1 MAYRVI
7 KVVRQHGP
15 QFKILF
21 ERWVNK
27 ARQYSAI
34 NRRDWPRHGF
44 LESMTLEQAKSHMQ
58 TLNARERIHRQE
70 ARRQACL
77 ARERSNREEQSAYF
91 PDELLREFEEHK
103 LVPSRKGKIYWGKAK
118 KIMTAVALSPERWGD
133 YSEKFYREFVA
144 QKMSMSYVRDVLPR
158 INKWGAF
165 YCRRLGL
172 SFEPI
177 PKIPRD
183 WTGRIAEANF
193 EAGSTRGNI
202 ESDPITQEE
211 LKGLEE
217 DELRWLRW
225 TVWFGLRPGEV
236 DLLAL
241 PSAPKT
247 WRIEK
252 ERLWVFQPKLQG
264 VKLKDRT
271 KAILIFHE
279 EQKKLVA
286 EIGKPIKRPKR
297 KRFLKVFKPTQTLYG
312 GRKGFVALMKGLGR
326 TFEEVSA
333 WLGHQNINRTYQSYF
348 DKTAA

>member
-7 KVVRQHGP
+7 KVVRQQGP
-15 QFKILF
+15 QFKVLF

-27 ARQYSAI
+27 TRQYSAI

-44 LESMTLEQAKSHMQ
+44 LESMTLEQAKQHMV
-58 TLNARERIHRQE
+58 TLNAREKIHRQE
-70 ARRQACL
+70 AKRQACL
-77 ARERSNREEQSAYF
+77 AREKDTRAEQSAYF

-133 YSEKFYREFVA
+133 YPEKFYREFVA
-144 QKMSMSYVRDVLPR
+144 QRMSMSYVRDVLPR

-165 YCRRLGL
+165 YCRKLGL
-172 SFEPI
+172 SFEVVPS
-177 PKIPRD
+177 PNRA
-183 WTGRIAEANF
+183 WAGTIAEANF

-202 ESDPITQEE
+202 ESDPITPEQ
-211 LKGLEE
+211 LKGLDE

-225 TVWFGLRPGEV
+225 TVWFGLRPSEV
-236 DLLAL
+236 DLLANTTG
-241 PSAPKT
+241 PKT
-247 WRIEK
+247 WHIGK
-252 ERLWVFQPKLQG
+252 DRLWIFQPKLKG

-279 EQKKLVA
+279 EQKRLI
-286 EIGKPIKRPKR
+286 EELGKSLKRPTR
-297 KRFLKVFKPTQTLYG
+297 KRFLKVFQPTQTLYG
-312 GRKGFVALMKGLGR
+312 GRKGFVALMKSLGR
-326 TFEEVSA
+326 GFEEVSA

-348 DKTAA
+348 DRTAA